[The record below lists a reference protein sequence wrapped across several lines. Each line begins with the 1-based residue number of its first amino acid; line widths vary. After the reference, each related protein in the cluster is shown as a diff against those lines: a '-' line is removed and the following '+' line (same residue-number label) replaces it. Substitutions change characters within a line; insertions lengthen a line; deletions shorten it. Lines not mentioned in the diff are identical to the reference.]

1 MSFVS
6 NSRRTRC
13 AVRTNASRSR
23 SGLWTAR
30 TISPWK
36 MAAMASTRSATSC
49 GPRLESCPESA
60 WIRRLRAAASAEWS
74 FSAILGLRAA
84 SARIS
89 RRRAALSRSRWSRP
103 MQQRLLCVEAGQTFS
118 IQRVE
123 VLTPQVS
130 SIHRRLTRGR
140 SLVRSQS
147 GPPAAYLRR
156 RGLLWVGWQAA
167 TLSRSCH
174 INSRDTSRVTRG
186 HHDTVCPGEIGLSE
200 LGDIP

>member
-1 MSFVS
+1 VFAATASEFSRTKDLDEVCHRADAAGVCGVIAAPAVRPGATVIEAAARTTVCMFG
-6 NSRRTRC
+6 SRRP
-13 AVRTNASRSR
+13 SDRSSERR
-23 SGLWTAR
+23 SFGLSEADH
-30 TISPWK
+30 S
-36 MAAMASTRSATSC
+36 
-49 GPRLESCPESA
+49 G
-60 WIRRLRAAASAEWS
+60 
-74 FSAILGLRAA
+74 ILSG
-84 SARIS
+84 
-89 RRRAALSRSRWSRP
+89 SRP

-200 LGDIP
+200 HCDIP